1 MSYIHAH
8 TQTNG
13 KGLALRAWDDAQNTQ
28 PRDLT
33 WNVLGMMNN
42 SWYKLRT
49 SVRRNDRNKTIVH
62 IEHPAPMLIG
72 NLNVGWM
79 IKDKEGVSIAESK
92 TIPAPQL
99 PVPSAVEIAPA
110 KDLRLISP
118 AELAKHNS
126 K

>member
-1 MSYIHAH
+1 M
-8 TQTNG
+8 
-13 KGLALRAWDDAQNTQ
+13 
-28 PRDLT
+28 T

-49 SVRRNDRNKTIVH
+49 SVRRNERNKAVVY

-79 IKDKEGVSIAESK
+79 IKDKEGASVAESK
-92 TIPAPQL
+92 SVPAPAGLQL
-99 PVPSAVEIAPA
+99 PSLGGGADIAPS
-110 KDLRLISP
+110 KEGSRLISP
-118 AELAKHNS
+118 AEVAKHNN